1 MPAKLT
7 PPVSNS
13 DHVLGSPNAMIDL
26 VEYGDY
32 QCPHCG
38 LAHPI
43 VKNIRKTFGKKLRF
57 AFRNFPLSNVHEYA
71 LPTALAAE
79 AAGKQQKFWE
89 MHDTIYEHQKQLN
102 GYALLD
108 FALELR
114 LNIPLFKMDIQDP
127 SIAEKVELDFES
139 GVRSGVNGTPS
150 FFITGYKYN
159 GAYDYPSLAAAIQ
172 IFIDQKEYNKRSTR

>member
-7 PPVSNS
+7 PPVSKS
-13 DHVLGSPNAMIDL
+13 DHLLGSPDALMEL

-38 LAHPI
+38 LAHPM

-57 AFRNFPLSNVHEYA
+57 VFRHFPLSNVHEYA
-71 LPTALAAE
+71 LPAALAAE
-79 AAGKQQKFWE
+79 AAGKQQRFWE
-89 MHDTIYEHQKQLN
+89 MHDMIYEHQHQLN

-114 LNIPLFKMDIQDP
+114 LNIPFSRWISRIQYSP
-127 SIAEKVELDFES
+127 KKSSAILKAEC
-139 GVRSGVNGTPS
+139 GVGLMEHLPFS
-150 FFITGYKYN
+150 
-159 GAYDYPSLAAAIQ
+159 
-172 IFIDQKEYNKRSTR
+172 

>member
-7 PPVSNS
+7 PPVSKS
-13 DHVLGSPNAMIDL
+13 DHLLGSPDALIEL

-43 VKNIRKTFGKKLRF
+43 LKKIRKTFGKKLRF
-57 AFRNFPLSNVHEYA
+57 AFRHFPLSNVHEYA
-71 LPTALAAE
+71 LPAALAAE
-79 AAGKQQKFWE
+79 AADKQQRFWE
-89 MHDTIYEHQKQLN
+89 MHDMIYEHQQQLN

-108 FALELR
+108 FALDLR

-127 SIAEKVELDFES
+127 LLAEKVERDFES

-150 FFITGYKYN
+150 FFINGYKYN
-159 GAYDYPSLAAAIQ
+159 GAYDYPSLTAAIQ
-172 IFIDQKEYNKRSTR
+172 IFIDQKEYNKRTTP